1 MMRPTYWSAIRGL
14 IGGVILG
21 IAIAVLL
28 MWGGTGLLDW
38 QSKLGS
44 VILTVLLFAL
54 AGAAGGLFMS
64 RSSG

>member
-1 MMRPTYWSAIRGL
+1 MRGL
-14 IGGVILG
+14 IGGVIVG
-21 IAIAVLL
+21 IVVAVLL
-28 MWGGTGLLDW
+28 MWSGTGLLDW

-64 RSSG
+64 RSSS

>member
-1 MMRPTYWSAIRGL
+1 MRRSSYWSAIRGL

-21 IAIAVLL
+21 IAVAVLL

-54 AGAAGGLFMS
+54 AGGVGGLFMG
-64 RSSG
+64 RNSS